1 MRKSRKTDLV
11 FTIITGVFFVA
22 MAVLFFMLPT
32 IDNMVL
38 ENPLGPAYAPLDLF
52 VAGAKD
58 LVSFN
63 FASKKYLL
71 VFGVGSVVGL
81 LLIFWLIAIIVKK
94 KPIKLI
100 YWGIFFIMAAATGI
114 IVTAYTISVCRVV
127 TLDSGRELK
136 QIIVMDLLNQYADL
150 RDTSG
155 NAPFIFYTFMGQI
168 LGIAVLGVAGLIAI
182 FAVLAPFIVGLQL
195 LIRKPYVAKE
205 KPAAQPVED
214 DKAEKEA
221 LAKAQREAQFIAYV
235 EYKAGKPVR
244 EKEYEELCRANGI
257 ALPSEEEDDEEYYRY
272 TAAQLGCL
280 HEQPVEEDSDEAYYR
295 DTAAQLGCLHG
306 QPEPEVVDEDKEY
319 YEQTAKDLAV
329 FRLTKA
335 SQNAKLERYYRDTIE
350 ELDLFSKDPDKA
362 KVEAASNLKR
372 KVAERRAYYE
382 KLMEELPCLHYQK
395 DPVEP
400 DVGDDK

>member
-1 MRKSRKTDLV
+1 MLYNKDNSGGFPMRKNRKTDLV

-71 VFGVGSVVGL
+71 VFGVGAVVGL

-100 YWGIFFIMAAATGI
+100 YWGIFFIIAAVTGI

-150 RDTSG
+150 RDASG
-155 NAPFIFYTFMGQI
+155 NAPFVFGTLMAQI
-168 LGIAVLGVAGLIAI
+168 LGIAVLGLAGLIAI
-182 FAVLAPFIVGLQL
+182 FAVLSPFIVGLQL

-205 KPAAQPVED
+205 KPAEQPVQD
-214 DKAEKEA
+214 VKAEKEA

-235 EYKAGKPVR
+235 EYKAGKPLR

-257 ALPSEEEDDEEYYRY
+257 ALPNEEEDDEEYYRY
-272 TAAQLGCL
+272 TAAQLRCL
-280 HEQPVEEDSDEAYYR
+280 HEQPVEE
-295 DTAAQLGCLHG
+295 
-306 QPEPEVVDEDKEY
+306 VDEDEEY
-319 YEQTAKDLAV
+319 YEQLAKDLAV

-335 SQNAKLERYYRDTIE
+335 SQDAKLERYYRDTIE

-362 KVEAASNLKR
+362 KDDAASNLKR

-400 DVGDDK
+400 DVGGDK